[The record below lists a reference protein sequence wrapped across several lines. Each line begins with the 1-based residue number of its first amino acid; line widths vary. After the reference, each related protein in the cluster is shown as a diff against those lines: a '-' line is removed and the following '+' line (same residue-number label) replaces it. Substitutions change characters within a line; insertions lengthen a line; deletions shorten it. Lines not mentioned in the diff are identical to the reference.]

1 MSTAGVK
8 ELVGMPTLPI
18 TKGLM
23 SKMSET
29 PTPGGYIGPKETLGS
44 EQELLAQKET
54 ATEALG
60 KADIEV
66 ERAKQQQKTSELEI
80 DAQSKKDLVQ
90 SLRNLPEKTAL
101 DEKNEKLKNLAFVPT
116 KDTVQDI
123 AGLFSLINVIGMAVG
138 GGGKQN
144 AQLAMHAMNGM
155 AEGYQKGRADLYRKE
170 QIEFDKNFKA
180 MQAAVQTLEKDY
192 TRAVELEKT
201 NKEAGRIE
209 RQVALA
215 RANSPILK
223 AMEDRLGVAKTLETI
238 KDLVKSKDT
247 AVDKFNSLKKI
258 EDDKVLAERK
268 MTQQVELA
276 RQARLAADE
285 RARLQR
291 EQQLKLAELKSKGGG
306 TLKPGAK
313 IQEGYIADNILKADV
328 QDIKNDLKNPELVAK
343 LKKYQIEAFLT
354 EEGKVLNQLLAED
367 IPPDLQRF
375 LTKVIDVRNNYYA
388 NISGKAVTGGE
399 ALRNYG
405 AVPQPGD
412 TAERILNKL
421 DGISNRIDQQIGLK
435 QEMFGLPTLNLKAG
449 MKTTLTPNED
459 YSIGSQKTYE
469 VNKVYTDNKGN
480 KARYLGND
488 EWEEQ

>member
-1 MSTAGVK
+1 
-8 ELVGMPTLPI
+8 
-18 TKGLM
+18 M

-101 DEKNEKLKNLAFVPT
+101 DEKNEKLKNFAFVPT

-258 EDDKVLAERK
+258 EDDKIAKQRAEAAIERRHK
-268 MTQQVELA
+268 ETMAQALELA
-276 RQARLAADE
+276 KIRASGAGGALPKDKETNNEHRFRFTAMENLNDVLRDIQDPKIRRLLGPENQYAPDILLNLQKDYPQLAQKLARFQSEEFKLGGKNLTASEQKILGPIYNWRGLTADALE
-285 RARLQR
+285 DNLREASRALNR
-291 EQQLKLAELKSKGGG
+291 EQIILESRY
-306 TLKPGAK
+306 PGL
-313 IQEGYIADNILKADV
+313 QEMSERY
-328 QDIKNDLKNPELVAK
+328 
-343 LKKYQIEAFLT
+343 T
-354 EEGKVLNQLLAED
+354 
-367 IPPDLQRF
+367 
-375 LTKVIDVRNNYYA
+375 
-388 NISGKAVTGGE
+388 
-399 ALRNYG
+399 G
-405 AVPQPGD
+405 AVGGNAPSTLTQ
-412 TAERILNKL
+412 L
-421 DGISNRIDQQIGLK
+421 SQQDQQALDWAN
-435 QEMFGLPTLNLKAG
+435 TN
-449 MKTTLTPNED
+449 PND
-459 YSIGSQKTYE
+459 PRSAQIRQ
-469 VNKVYTDNKGN
+469 
-480 KARYLGND
+480 RLGR
-488 EWEEQ
+488 